1 MMCNMQSI
9 STTIQLSSIKTLV
22 KRLEAQSNDTSWLTQ
37 QYIESTLVP
46 SEAHALDLSKRS
58 GGINRYEAITL
69 GHGSLTQRISDLTA
83 KGFLFSHTT
92 EIWIDPLGKPHYGVT
107 RYQYL
112 GWKPFTPA
120 LNSKFKDLSA

>member
-1 MMCNMQSI
+1 MQSI
-9 STTIQLSSIKTLV
+9 STTIQFSPNKTLV

-46 SEAHALDLSKRS
+46 SEVHALDLSIRS
-58 GGINRYEAITL
+58 GGINRYEAIIL

-92 EIWIDPLGKPHYGVT
+92 EIWIDPLGKPHYGVI

-120 LNSKFKDLSA
+120 LNSKIKNLSA